1 MSYRARIQIP
11 VEKQHTCPTCGC
23 VFRYTAQVTICGVG
37 SRQEAAMAN
46 LQLNVP
52 RHLEQLSKNPDLLVE
67 KHPCPGCGH
76 YPPEMNLQTRWFHV
90 GLLVATCILS
100 LAAFGVAADTGPQ
113 RVSLISLTW
122 FDIVAF
128 AVVAAGH
135 VIAVCIDPN
144 RDPWANQRQ
153 ARRQGAAGAVQ
164 VVTPGKPVVPHAPA
178 NLSVGQLTALLLVLM
193 APLPFFSALAYRAC
207 GPGIYDNPGCVRPDL
222 LGPGEEFSCVLPGL
236 TVEGVGRWRGRPS
249 VRVLNAK
256 ETGIYTIAAR
266 GNDEVWG
273 DELKVYTP
281 RGSRVQN
288 ATLTPLVHFKLPDDP
303 NLGGQELH
311 LQVDMHMTYA
321 VLVDFAQ
328 FVDRTTPVTS
338 RFPVRVAPPG
348 YIEGLHRAYLVGLVG
363 AAFSLAGGLALTVA
377 SVRWKGQPSQIFLP
391 QPDTVSV

>member
-11 VEKQHTCPTCGC
+11 VDKQHACATCRC

-46 LQLNVP
+46 LQRTVP
-52 RHLEQLSKNPDLLVE
+52 RHLEQLRQNPDLVVE

-90 GLLVATCILS
+90 GLLLATCILS
-100 LAAFGVAADTGPQ
+100 LAAFGAAADTGPK
-113 RVSLISLTW
+113 RVSLIGLAW

-135 VIAVCIDPN
+135 LIAVCIDPN
-144 RDPWANQRQ
+144 RDPPANQRR
-153 ARRQGAAGAVQ
+153 ALREVSAGAVQ
-164 VVTPGKPVVPHAPA
+164 VVTPGKPVAPHAPA

-193 APLPFFSALAYRAC
+193 APLSFFSALSYRAF
-207 GPGIYDNPGCVRPDL
+207 GPGIYDNPGCIRPEV
-222 LGPGEEFSCVLPGL
+222 LGPGEEFSCLLPGL
-236 TVEGVGRWRGRPS
+236 DVQGVGQWRGRPT

-266 GNDEVWG
+266 GNDQVWG

-288 ATLTPLVHFKLPDDP
+288 STLTPLVYLKLPDDP

-311 LQVDMHMTYA
+311 LQVNMNMTYA
-321 VLVDFAQ
+321 VLVDFGQ
-328 FVDRTTPVTS
+328 FVDCTTPVTS

-348 YIEGLHRAYLVGLVG
+348 YADGLHSAYLVGLVG
-363 AAFSLAGGLALTVA
+363 AAFSLVGGLGLTVA

-391 QPDTVSV
+391 QPEAVSV